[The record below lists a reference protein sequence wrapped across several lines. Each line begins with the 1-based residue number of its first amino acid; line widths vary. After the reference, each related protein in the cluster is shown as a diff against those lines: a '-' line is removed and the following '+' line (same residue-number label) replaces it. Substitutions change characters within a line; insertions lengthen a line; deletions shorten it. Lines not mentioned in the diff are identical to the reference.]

1 MVYVRAL
8 KNVLPPPQKK
18 AKQQQQQKKL
28 NFLVIIKTR
37 SSVEWYINLPFF
49 FPRLGLLSLEDH
61 SMNHGMINTV
71 DFVLF
76 YSEVQKTVDIT
87 Y

>member
-8 KNVLPPPQKK
+8 KNVLSLPPPQKK
-18 AKQQQQQKKL
+18 QSNDSSKKKL

-49 FPRLGLLSLEDH
+49 VQGLAYFH
-61 SMNHGMINTV
+61 
-71 DFVLF
+71 
-76 YSEVQKTVDIT
+76 
-87 Y
+87 

>member
-8 KNVLPPPQKK
+8 KNVLSLPPPKK
-18 AKQQQQQKKL
+18 AKQQQQQKKKL

-49 FPRLGLLSLEDH
+49 VQGLAYFH
-61 SMNHGMINTV
+61 
-71 DFVLF
+71 
-76 YSEVQKTVDIT
+76 
-87 Y
+87 